1 MSRVGDWHLLG
12 READPVPATADAVER
27 VAADHDDRARRLRE
41 VQVALDRLSALEGWH
56 GRSAETFA
64 VRAAEHLGAL
74 VRAAEDH
81 ERASGALRRFADDV
95 AHARGRT
102 DAALRT
108 AESAERQRLAHQPDP
123 LATPEQADVDSA
135 RLAAAEDEL
144 AAARRRLEATMRDLD
159 DAADRCRRE
168 LQPRADGADGA
179 ARADVTL
186 LLPGGLAATLTRSVE
201 GLGTVGRALA
211 VATRS
216 LRLLAGVAS
225 DGQGEVR
232 TVALG
237 LARADAGATS
247 RPGEVRQAG
256 LTPTGDVG
264 WAVAG
269 MLLLGF
275 ALTMLPADRT
285 DVRVR
290 AALTT
295 ARGRQ
300 LAEADRD
307 EPRDEAHE
315 LHFPAGRHPLL
326 AAPGAAGDLGDL
338 SDLGRHLTGLDH
350 TVVDAG
356 RSPASAWRSVAVA

>member
-27 VAADHDDRARRLRE
+27 VASDHDDRARRLRE
-41 VQVALDRLSALEGWH
+41 VQVALDRLSALEGWS
-56 GRSAETFA
+56 GRSAEIFA
-64 VRAAEHLGAL
+64 VRAAEHVGAL
-74 VRAAEDH
+74 ARAAEDH

-102 DAALRT
+102 GAALQT
-108 AESAERQRLAHQPDP
+108 AEGAERQRLAHQPDP

-144 AAARRRLEATMRDLD
+144 AAARHRLESTLRDLD

-168 LQPRADGADGA
+168 LQPRGDATDGA
-179 ARADVTL
+179 ADVTL
-186 LLPGGLAATLTRSVE
+186 LLPGGLAATLSRSVE
-201 GLGTVGRALA
+201 GLGTVSQALA

-216 LRLLAGVAS
+216 LRLLAGTTT
-225 DGQGEVR
+225 DGEGEIR

-237 LARADAGATS
+237 LAPADARAAV

-256 LTPTGDVG
+256 LVSAGDVG

-269 MLLLGF
+269 LLLLGF
-275 ALTMLPADRT
+275 AVTLLPADRT

-300 LAEADRD
+300 LADADRD
-307 EPRDEAHE
+307 EPRDEAHD
-315 LHFPAGRHPLL
+315 LHFAAGRHPLL
-326 AAPGAAGDLGDL
+326 EAPGAAGAPGDLHDLGL
-338 SDLGRHLTGLDH
+338 HLTGLDH
-350 TVVDAG
+350 AVVEAG